1 MTYATM
7 FKSGGNSENLR
18 RTFNDLRT
26 LVLAIATGNICNTPP
41 GLQLGTSSAKAVRAG
56 TAFTATVLGMP
67 YTNAVSE
74 TAFTATTHDIADG
87 YKRYFRVEVPA
98 GTNGTVILTPGTA
111 VLAASTAV
119 VPDATAAHAT
129 LGTVLI
135 EADGAIFNASTDD
148 LNASHLTVTYTDW
161 DYAAYNAA
169 QTPVPG
175 FQLTEN

>member
-26 LVLAIATGNICNTPP
+26 FVLAALAGNICNTPP
-41 GLQLGTSSAKAVRAG
+41 GLAIGTGDDKLVKAA

-98 GTNGTVILTPGTA
+98 GTDGTVILTPGTA
-111 VLAASTAV
+111 VLAAATAS
-119 VPDATAAHAT
+119 VPAATAAHAT

-135 EADGAIFNASTDD
+135 TADGAIFNASTDALD
-148 LNASHLTVTYTDW
+148 DSHLTVVYTDW
-161 DYAAYNAA
+161 DYATYNAA

-175 FQLTEN
+175 FDLTEN